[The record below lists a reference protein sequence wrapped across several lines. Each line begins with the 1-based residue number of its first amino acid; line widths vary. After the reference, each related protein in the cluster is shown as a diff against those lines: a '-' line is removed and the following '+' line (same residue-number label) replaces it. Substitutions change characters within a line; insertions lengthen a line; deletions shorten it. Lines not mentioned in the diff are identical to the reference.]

1 MVWSSLSGVVSSVR
15 AFLRRP
21 VRFVDSWWLPIGLG
35 GAVGALLVFSIVFL
49 QPAGT
54 DRYDRPFATLRY
66 MGYGVC
72 IVGSF
77 LVVHALARGWVE
89 QGNRVWRMG
98 HELIALAVLLLLI
111 FNSCYVYL
119 CLVINEVPV
128 TWSGWWGFSTRLAAP
143 FVLLLM
149 APALIVRRGLIS
161 VLGERVGEE
170 RIVLTGRNQ
179 DDRLRLA
186 ASDFLFAEAEQNYV
200 TIHFL
205 RRGEADRRMFRA
217 TLAEI
222 EAQLPVALR
231 VHRSYLL
238 HPGRVRAVEG
248 NARKRTARL
257 EGSDRAVPV
266 SPKFELA
273 RLEAAAGGAKA
284 R

>member
-1 MVWSSLSGVVSSVR
+1 MAESTVP
-15 AFLRRP
+15 AFASRIAAVLRRP

-72 IVGSF
+72 VLASF
-77 LVVHALARGWVE
+77 LVVHALARSWVE
-89 QGNRVWRMG
+89 RGSRIWRMG
-98 HELIALAVLLLLI
+98 HELVALLLLLLLI

-119 CLVINEVPV
+119 CLAINEVPV

-143 FVLLLM
+143 YVLLLV
-149 APALIVRRGLIS
+149 APALIVRRGMIAL
-161 VLGERVGEE
+161 LGERVGEE
-170 RIVLTGRNQ
+170 RIVLSGRNR

-205 RRGEADRRMFRA
+205 RRGEPEQRMFRA

-222 EAQLPVALR
+222 EDQLPSALR
-231 VHRSYLL
+231 VHRSYLV
-238 HPGRVRAVEG
+238 HPGRIRAVEG
-248 NARKRTARL
+248 NARKRTATL
-257 EGSDRAVPV
+257 EGSERTVPV
-266 SPKFELA
+266 SPKFELE
-273 RLEAAAGGAKA
+273 RLEAAMSENGAG
-284 R
+284 